1 MYPGKHH
8 LFIRRPVIYAGV
20 GIPLT
25 YQKPSGEETIDVL
38 ESCVQLLSPKED
50 LGDEYCLSP

>member
-50 LGDEYCLSP
+50 LGDEYCL